1 MEINEKC
8 LIDKCENYAVTRGV
22 CMSCRVSLSKASK
35 KGSIKKEQLDKILLP
50 HKRKRRKNK
59 TMDWLLSRFPALDPV
74 EVLTPTPSTE
84 NKDLTP
90 ISVQEQEKEV
100 QSSSQV
106 PFTFIDS
113 NQSESSALKS

>member
-22 CMSCRVSLSKASK
+22 CMSCRVSLSKAFK

-50 HKRKRRKNK
+50 HKRRRRKNK

-74 EVLTPTPSTE
+74 EVLSTSTE
-84 NKDLTP
+84 NTDLP
-90 ISVQEQEKEV
+90 PVKEEESPT
-100 QSSSQV
+100 QL
-106 PFTFIDS
+106 PFTFIDPVS
-113 NQSESSALKS
+113 VVSSSDSSSLKN